1 MPGRSGVGAL
11 ASQLWALGCAWRLS
25 VVRGRKRRFWR
36 AHSPCARIS
45 RATRFLPQRSPSS
58 RTKGEHARAAIG
70 AAAARKAPGDQ
81 GRELG
86 IALAAR
92 SLRLASVRVKA
103 APADL
108 KRLGQGTHRIVGV
121 ELLHHR
127 EALRGISADKM
138 PKAFFRIS
146 RCWRR

>member
-1 MPGRSGVGAL
+1 MRVAAVGGARTEAAL
-11 ASQLWALGCAWRLS
+11 LAGAQPL
-25 VVRGRKRRFWR
+25 R
-36 AHSPCARIS
+36 AHQPGDAIL
-45 RATRFLPQRSPSS
+45 AAAFAQLAQIA
-58 RTKGEHARAAIG
+58 EHARAAIG